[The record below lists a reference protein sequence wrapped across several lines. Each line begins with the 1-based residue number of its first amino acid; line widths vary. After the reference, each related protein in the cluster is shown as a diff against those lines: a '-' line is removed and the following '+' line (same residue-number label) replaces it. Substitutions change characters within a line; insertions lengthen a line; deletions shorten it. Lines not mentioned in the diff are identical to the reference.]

1 MSIEDDDIIEM
12 TDENGEEYK
21 VRIIDLTAVD
31 GVEYAVLQ
39 PLDENGKEYSGD
51 DEDEDEYV
59 LMRLKKDGEEYS
71 FETIDDDA
79 EFERVSEYIDSAAD
93 EIED

>member
-12 TDENGEEYK
+12 TDENGEAYK

-39 PLDENGKEYSGD
+39 PIDEDGAEYSGEDD
-51 DEDEDEYV
+51 DEEEYV

-71 FETIDDDA
+71 FETIDDDE
-79 EFERVSEYIDSAAD
+79 EFERVSEYIDKLAD

>member
-1 MSIEDDDIIEM
+1 MNIDDDDIIEM
-12 TDENGEEYK
+12 TDENGESYK

-39 PLDENGKEYSGD
+39 PLNEDAAEYSGED
-51 DEDEDEYV
+51 DEEEYV
-59 LMRLKKDGEEYS
+59 LMRLKKEGEEYS
-71 FETIDDDA
+71 FETIDDDE
-79 EFERVSEYIDSAAD
+79 EFERVSEYIDKLAD